1 MSDKKRCVQCK
12 KIIVGNSKLGL
23 CPKCADK
30 DARGA
35 VAGFTALG
43 IITLAAKKAWKPA
56 TQAIKGAFKI
66 IKDLI

>member
-1 MSDKKRCVQCK
+1 MSDKKRCVQCN

-35 VAGFTALG
+35 VEGIAALSV
-43 IITLAAKKAWKPA
+43 IALVVKKAWKPA
-56 TQAIKGAFKI
+56 TQAIKGVVKI
-66 IKDLI
+66 ITKS

>member
-12 KIIVGNSKLGL
+12 KIIVGNSKLGF

-35 VAGFTALG
+35 VEGIAALSV
-43 IITLAAKKAWKPA
+43 IALVAKKAWKPT
-56 TQAIKGAFKI
+56 TQAIKGVAKM